1 MDVRSTSFEDRAV
14 PEKFVDR
21 LGITRLTWRADDV
34 GGFGGESYGPVRD
47 LYDSADSILSHCSGR
62 GIAIQ
67 AGGNCGLYARWYSNH
82 FDRVFTFEPTALNF
96 LALACNSIAA
106 PRQNIFCFNAG
117 LGDEDGF
124 AACHDSTDDN
134 CGADRYTPTT
144 NPFLESI
151 ITQEKMPS
159 MPLMRLDDVAMN
171 WGNVDIIHL
180 DIEGME
186 EFAIRGAAKL
196 IARDHP
202 VVILEQPNTNVSK
215 MMNESGYVRV
225 DKIHSDQ
232 IFVYKG

>member
-1 MDVRSTSFEDRAV
+1 MDVRNTSFEDRAV
-14 PEKFVDR
+14 PEQFVDR

-34 GGFGGESYGPVRD
+34 GGFGGESFGPVRD
-47 LYDSADSILSHCSGR
+47 LWDSADSILSHCSGR

-106 PRQNIFCFNAG
+106 PNQNIFCFNAG
-117 LGDEDGF
+117 LGDVEGYAD
-124 AACHDSTDDN
+124 CHEHTEDN

-144 NPFLESI
+144 EPQVHTRI
-151 ITQEKMPS
+151 QS
-159 MPLMRLDDVAMN
+159 MPLVKLDNVAMN
-171 WGNVDIIHL
+171 WGKVDIIHL

-202 VVILEQPNTNVSK
+202 VVILEQPNNNVSR
-215 MMNESGYVRV
+215 MMSESGYAKV
-225 DKIHSDQ
+225 DQIHSDQ

>member
-1 MDVRSTSFEDRAV
+1 MDVRNLEFDSRAV
-14 PEKFVDR
+14 PVQFVER
-21 LGITRLTWRADDV
+21 LGISDLLWRTDDV

-47 LYDSADSILSHCSGR
+47 LWDSADSILSNCPER

-96 LALACNSIAA
+96 VALAYNSIAA

-117 LGDEDGF
+117 LGDSDGF

-144 NPFLESI
+144 NPFLD
-151 ITQEKMPS
+151 MPLNVRLPS

-171 WGNVDIIHL
+171 WGKVDIIHL

-186 EFAIRGAAKL
+186 EFAMRGAAKL

-215 MMNESGYVRV
+215 MMSESGYAKV
-225 DKIHSDQ
+225 DQIHSDQ

>member
-1 MDVRSTSFEDRAV
+1 MDVRNTSFEDRAV

-34 GGFGGESYGPVRD
+34 GGFGGESFGPVRD
-47 LYDSADSILSHCSGR
+47 LYDSADIILSHCSGR

-117 LGDEDGF
+117 LGNRQGY
-124 AACHDSTDDN
+124 AACHDTTDDN
-134 CGADRYTPTT
+134 CGADRYTP
-144 NPFLESI
+144 
-151 ITQEKMPS
+151 
-159 MPLMRLDDVAMN
+159 LDDPYGVKGAPLVKLDNVAIN

-186 EFAIRGAAKL
+186 EFAVRGAKEL
-196 IARDHP
+196 INRDNP
-202 VVILEQPNTNVSK
+202 VVILEQPNSECVKFMRIN
-215 MMNESGYVRV
+215 GYEKV
-225 DKIHSDQ
+225 DQVHSDQ